1 VAYVLHIK
9 FSACA
14 LLYVY
19 QFLPLDVNEK
29 LRFFTFEAFFRANR
43 HFSDKTSSVHRQFED
58 AV

>member
-29 LRFFTFEAFFRANR
+29 LRFFYIRRVFQSKPSF
-43 HFSDKTSSVHRQFED
+43 QW
-58 AV
+58 